1 MRTSLLTLAILPVLA
16 AAAAAQGL
24 VIPTEP
30 DLPPLALTRHK
41 VTVDIESQASVTT
54 VEQIF
59 QNNTERQLE
68 AQYVFPI
75 PKGAVLTRF
84 TMLVNGKEQEG
95 ALVEKGEARRVYNQI
110 VSRAQDP
117 GLLEYLGGE
126 IFRANI
132 FPILPRSSQTI
143 TLRFSQVVPA
153 EGSLVSYTYPVRAS
167 AKRGPTVHGEFS
179 IEASVKSPAPM
190 RNLYSPSH
198 AVSITRKNDR
208 EARVSFHARGAS
220 LDKDFQLFWGLDP
233 KDIGLHVVTYRPD
246 PREPGYFMM
255 LVSPNSELQTKR
267 IVERDIVFV
276 MDVSGSMAGEKIK
289 QARAALKYCVN
300 SLNDGDRFNIVPFSS
315 FAEPWKKELVSAAAE
330 RKSAL
335 AFADTLLAQGG
346 TDIAGAL
353 DAALSFPRTS
363 SRPYYVMFMTD
374 GKPTLG
380 ETTNPK
386 EILKRSEKA
395 KGEVR
400 IFTWGVGYDVDTQLL
415 DAMAEIN
422 GGVSEY
428 VRPEE
433 DIEAKVSAFYA
444 KASRPV
450 LTGLEL
456 AVVGDKVQLAN
467 FMPRAIPDLYA
478 GGQLVLMGRYT
489 GSGDV
494 ALRLTGRVNDAAE
507 TFTYEAGF
515 SAEDKKH
522 AFLEPLWAKRRIG
535 VLLDQIRLHGESKE
549 LVDDVIRLSK
559 EYGIQTPYTSYLILE
574 DGRQMGAA
582 PATGAFRGG
591 EALARDRAEAEKRRA
606 VEGKLAD
613 AVPAPS
619 APKPE
624 AKPEAKAAEEAA
636 RAEHNAVTKSLSGG
650 FGKKDGKDAV
660 ETAKYLRQLKEADKS
675 GDPGLVR
682 SRKSAGRTFY
692 AVRELWVDEAFDAA
706 DATTLVKFGSAAYF
720 RLLELRPELA
730 ELFKVS
736 PELVVRTSA
745 GKALVISSAGGAE
758 TLTDAQIAAL
768 FAK

>member
-1 MRTSLLTLAILPVLA
+1 MRTSLFTLALIPVLA

-24 VIPTEP
+24 VIPVEP
-30 DLPPLALTRHK
+30 DVPPLALTRHK
-41 VTVDIESQASVTT
+41 VTVDIESQAAVTT

-68 AQYVFPI
+68 AHYVFPI

-95 ALVEKGEARRVYNQI
+95 ALVEKTEARRIYNQI

-117 GLLEYLGGE
+117 GLLEYLGGDV
-126 IFRANI
+126 FRANI

-179 IEASVKSPAPM
+179 IEATVKSPAPM

-198 AVSITRKNDR
+198 AVAIARKNDR
-208 EARVSFHARGAS
+208 EARVTFASRGAS

-233 KDIGLHVVTYRPD
+233 KDVGLHVVTYRPD

-255 LVSPNSELQTKR
+255 LVSPNSELQAKR

-276 MDVSGSMAGEKIK
+276 MDVSGSMAGDKIK

-315 FAEPWKKELVSAAAE
+315 FAEPWKKELVGAAAE
-330 RKSAL
+330 RKAAL

-363 SRPYYVMFMTD
+363 SRPYYIMFMTD

-380 ETTNPK
+380 ETTDPK
-386 EILKRSEKA
+386 KILAKAEKA
-395 KGEVR
+395 KGDVR
-400 IFTWGVGYDVDTQLL
+400 LFTWGVGYDVDTQLL
-415 DAMAEIN
+415 DAMAETC

-428 VRPEE
+428 VRPAE

-494 ALRLTGRVNDAAE
+494 ALRLTGRVNEAAE

-515 SAEDKKH
+515 AAEDKKH
-522 AFLEPLWAKRRIG
+522 GFIEPLWAKRRIG
-535 VLLDQIRLHGESKE
+535 ALLDQIRMHGETKE

-582 PATGAFRGG
+582 APAGGTRGAM
-591 EALARDRAEAEKRRA
+591 DRAEAEKRRD
-606 VEGKLAD
+606 VEGKLAV
-613 AVPAPS
+613 ARPE

-624 AKPEAKAAEEAA
+624 PAAAPAVKAAEDAA
-636 RAEHNAVTKSLSGG
+636 REEHNALAKSVASG

-660 ETAKYLRQLKEADKS
+660 ETASYLRRLKEADKGEAFDRS
-675 GDPGLVR
+675 LVR

-692 AVRELWVDEAFDAA
+692 ALRDLWVDDAFEAA
-706 DATTLVKFGSAAYF
+706 DKTTLVKFGSPAYF

-730 ELFKVS
+730 EIFKVS
-736 PELVVRTSA
+736 VELVVRTSA
-745 GKALVISSAGGAE
+745 GKALVITTTGGAE
-758 TLTDAQIAAL
+758 TLSDPELTGL